1 MDYPFAIGIIK
12 AIEDKL
18 FDRAKYTKLIKT
30 STAELPATLLAMGYG
45 KGSKDTSLEA
55 LIQTELQATRTLLS
69 EITPNP
75 RLTDLFYLVHDAA
88 NLKGLYKERLFA
100 SSRPDTAPIPGAIP
114 FDLLKAAILDHQ
126 IDSLPKHVQPLFQTI
141 ETAIEPVSDN
151 PRLVSVVIDNALLG
165 FATRQLRFPKQA
177 AFLAY
182 LKSFIDFQNVLTIE
196 RSRSLGWTIDNAE
209 KMLLE
214 HGSVPISLF
223 TQSATL
229 SKEDYMK
236 SLQGYYQEQITELL
250 KKTAGQSSVEKLERG
265 LAILLLEQVK
275 PFRHDA
281 FSLGPII
288 YYHLK
293 KDAEAMNLR
302 ILMANDDVDLSD
314 LIDY

>member
-12 AIEDKL
+12 AIEDQL
-18 FDRAKYTKLIKT
+18 LDRANYMKLIKT
-30 STAELPATLLAMGYG
+30 PKADLPATLLAMGYG
-45 KGSKDTSLEA
+45 KGSKDISLEA
-55 LIQTELQATRTLLS
+55 LIQTELQATRTLLDG
-69 EITPNP
+69 ITPNP
-75 RLTDLFYLVHDAA
+75 KLTDLFYLVHDAA

-100 SSRPDTAPIPGAIP
+100 SSRPDTAQIPGAIP
-114 FDLLKAAILDHQ
+114 FDFLKMAILDRQ
-126 IDSLPKHVQPLFQTI
+126 TDRLPKHIQPLFQTV

-151 PRLVSVVIDNALLG
+151 PRLVSVAIDNALLG

-182 LKSFIDFQNVLTIE
+182 LKAFIDFQNVLTME
-196 RSRSLGWTIDNAE
+196 RSRCLGWTIDNAE

-214 HGSVPISLF
+214 NGSIPVSLI
-223 TQSATL
+223 TQSAIL
-229 SKEDYMK
+229 SREDYLK
-236 SLQGYYQEQITELL
+236 SLQGYYQEQVTEWL
-250 KKTAGQSSVEKLERG
+250 KKTEGQSAVEKLERG
-265 LAILLLEQVK
+265 LADLLLEQVK